1 MKIKKIYINIFLINS
16 LMLLNLIASS
26 QVDEGV
32 NYKIDSKSS
41 SFGSQIN
48 QCDVIY
54 TSKGINISSSIK
66 QIDDGYVSYK
76 TCNDYGVNASILGTV
91 KTIKINQINKIVFS
105 DGSVKFF
112 KSKKEKKLPVINQ
125 IEPQPIIDSKGFIL
139 GLDFAWYNTFYFK
152 YLNLKKVGYYSSVY
166 TDGFSDQIGLSGG
179 VTFRVFKFL
188 NIYSGIGYEFVDS
201 EGQLEFGYIQRGIF
215 FKKLIYDVG
224 YRYNFDYPLYDG
236 FRIGVGFK
244 F

>member
-1 MKIKKIYINIFLINS
+1 MKIKKLYINILLINS

-32 NYKIDSKSS
+32 NYKIDSKTS

-48 QCDVIY
+48 QCDIIY
-54 TSKGINISSSIK
+54 TSKGLNISSSIK
-66 QIDDGYVSYK
+66 QINDGYVSYK
-76 TCNDYGVNASILGTV
+76 TCNDYGVNASILGAV

-112 KSKKEKKLPVINQ
+112 KAKKEKKLPVITQ
-125 IEPQPIIDSKGFIL
+125 AEPQPIMDSKGFIL
-139 GLDFAWYNTFYFK
+139 GLDFAWYNTFYCK
-152 YLNLKKVGYYSSVY
+152 YLNLKKVGNYSSIY
-166 TDGFSDQIGLSGG
+166 TDGFSDQFGLSAG
-179 VTFRVFKFL
+179 VTYKIFKVL
-188 NIYSGIGYEFVDS
+188 NIYSGLGYEFVDL
-201 EGQLEFGYIQRGIF
+201 ELQFEFGCIYRGLF
-215 FKKLIYDVG
+215 FKNLIYDVG
-224 YRYNFDYPLYDG
+224 YRYNLDYPLYDG